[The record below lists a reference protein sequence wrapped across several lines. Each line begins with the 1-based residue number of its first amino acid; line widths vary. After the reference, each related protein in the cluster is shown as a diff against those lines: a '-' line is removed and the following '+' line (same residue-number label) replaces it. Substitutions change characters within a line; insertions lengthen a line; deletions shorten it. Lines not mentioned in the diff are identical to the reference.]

1 MLVKNWKQVYKS
13 LAVWLPIL
21 ALGVFEFLKLVLGL
35 DLVPDGL
42 VPVIAGIAG
51 AIGWVISQNG
61 TVIAIR
67 DVK

>member
-42 VPVIAGIAG
+42 VPVIAGIAA

-67 DVK
+67 EGH